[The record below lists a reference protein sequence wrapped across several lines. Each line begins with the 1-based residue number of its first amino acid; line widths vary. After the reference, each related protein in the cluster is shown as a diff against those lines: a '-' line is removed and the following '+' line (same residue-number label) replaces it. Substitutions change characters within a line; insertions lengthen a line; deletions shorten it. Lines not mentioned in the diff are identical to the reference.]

1 MTYKVKNC
9 NEHVNIIQ
17 RETRHALERHN
28 GAIWETIRLALK
40 SREPTVL
47 IDALHEI
54 PTFNSETFDS
64 AGVIRLFQAAIS
76 KRQNIT
82 CLVFEA
88 GCAFSSEICQ
98 IAQKYSFGGSGQ
110 TDGCESD
117 ERQNK
122 IAGWMRV
129 YGISQRFGAIFA
141 NSH

>member
-1 MTYKVKNC
+1 
-9 NEHVNIIQ
+9 
-17 RETRHALERHN
+17 
-28 GAIWETIRLALK
+28 
-40 SREPTVL
+40 VL

-76 KRQNIT
+76 KRKNIT
-82 CLVFEA
+82 SLVFEP
-88 GCAFSSEICQ
+88 GSAFSSEICQ
-98 IAQKYSFGGSGQ
+98 IAQKYSFGGGGR

-117 ERQNK
+117 ESQNK

-129 YGISQRFGAIFA
+129 DGISQRLGAILA